1 MALIRI
7 QSASITIE
15 IEGDQEQIESIL
27 QLMNTAQIRIC
38 SHYNGVRMGMN

>member
-38 SHYNGVRMGMN
+38 SHYNGVRMGMY